1 MPFPSPE
8 FPFHPLPLSNVAI
21 PKAPLTEASH
31 AFLSTHTSQATV
43 NHCLRSACF
52 ALLLIKRLPNFAN
65 LTNPLDTEAIVLSVL
80 LHDMGWATTKSL
92 VSNDTRFEV
101 DGANIARTF
110 LTDTDLDETAW
121 DAHRLQ
127 LVWDAIALHTTP
139 SIAVHKEAEVAAAHF
154 GILADFLGPYFT
166 PSGNGKLGA
175 VISVEEYREI
185 VRAFPREGLKDELI
199 QIMCGLCREK
209 PDTTF
214 DNSVSEFGL
223 EFGMDGK
230 GAGKEEFKAEWEVKG
245 HMMPML
251 LGGLDKCA
259 VIDEES

>member
-1 MPFPSPE
+1 MPFPSPQ

-21 PKAPLTEASH
+21 PKTPLTEASH
-31 AFLSTHTSQATV
+31 AFLSAHTSQATI
-43 NHCLRSACF
+43 NHCLRSVCF
-52 ALLLIKRLPNFAN
+52 SLLLIQRLPNFAN
-65 LTNPLDTEAIVLSVL
+65 LTKPLDTEAIVLSIL

-92 VSNDTRFEV
+92 LSNDTRFEV

-110 LTDTDLDETAW
+110 LTGTGLDETAW
-121 DAHRLQ
+121 DAPRLQ

-139 SIAVHKEAEVAAAHF
+139 SIAVHKEAEVAVANL
-154 GILADFLGPYFT
+154 GISADFLGPYF
-166 PSGNGKLGA
+166 PPPGDGALGA

-185 VRAFPREGLKDELI
+185 VRAFPREGFKDGLI

-214 DNSVSEFGL
+214 DNFVSEFGL

-230 GAGKEEFKAEWEVKG
+230 GTGKEEFKAKWEVKG
-245 HMMPML
+245 HVLPML
-251 LGGLDKCA
+251 FEGLDKCA
-259 VIDEES
+259 VIEEKS